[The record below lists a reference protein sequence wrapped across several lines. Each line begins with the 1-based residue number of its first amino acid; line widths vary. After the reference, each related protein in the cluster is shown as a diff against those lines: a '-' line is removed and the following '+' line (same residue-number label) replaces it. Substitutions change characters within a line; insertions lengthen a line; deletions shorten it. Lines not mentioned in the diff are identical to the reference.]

1 MRIRISKRPPGEAPE
16 SIRDCWV
23 GLTLDVPARLQGRRR
38 FRGVG
43 VLSGPST
50 FLGSVWAYLTGRTII
65 ADGYPVEARA
75 AVEELSKHFPDAAAW
90 WRENVPHLLAPGR
103 HFVFAEEACEPL
115 TDETPNTS
123 LERTRDK

>member
-23 GLTLDVPARLQGRRR
+23 GVTLTVSPSLQDRRK

-43 VLSGPST
+43 VLSGPSSW
-50 FLGSVWAYLTGRTII
+50 LGSLFAYFMGRT
-65 ADGYPVEARA
+65 AVVNGYAVDAGA
-75 AVEELSKHFPDAAAW
+75 AVEELSKHAPQAATW

-103 HFVFAEEACEPL
+103 RFVFATEACEAL
-115 TDETPNTS
+115 TEETPNKA
-123 LERTRDK
+123 LKRTREG